1 MAKFTKKFE
10 MYSSLQANTANIF
23 ADAKKAADEIGI
35 PADLKGKFG
44 LTGAISG
51 CPSPLDKDIKD
62 AVMKGSDEVIPLAK
76 LVNEIRCIV
85 KDVYGDEYDACPV
98 STCEAGIWVAFDS
111 LFSPPMQGRG
121 DNYLGRY
128 IIPYEKHLHHHG
140 GYGRPFPGKYKDIL
154 ADRGSTAGE
163 LGFHGKR
170 QNNLSM
176 HIVPLEG
183 ADYSVHGIKYHPAI
197 QLTGVDPEAS
207 AKRIAKAAERDASM
221 LTGITSLAYDTPGY
235 GYGVHDQ
242 DGTPVLQK
250 KLAQIAQDFDVPYVM
265 DNAWG
270 VPFIG
275 HDITKSGA
283 DAIIYSMDKASGSPT
298 SGLIIGK
305 EDVMVPIRRAMGM
318 HGDRWGTS
326 SSYGKAAYVGFDPGK
341 EALLGQIA
349 ALKRLKDNADSMKQP
364 VEDMYKIVKEEFEQ
378 INPKI
383 KKGLLFSK
391 SYNSRA
397 VEVNYEKT
405 WEGNEL
411 GFPIF
416 PLEDMY
422 AGSQLMQTA
431 LGAMGVIPT
440 IAYDGNIFI
449 SPGLGTTDENGQ
461 IIEANFRY
469 AVKALV
475 RLMEIIAKYSGFL
488 D

>member
-10 MYSSLQANTANIF
+10 MYKSLQANTANIF

-35 PADLKGKFG
+35 PADIRGKFG

-51 CPSPLDKDIKD
+51 CPSPLDADIKE
-62 AVMKGSDEVIPLAK
+62 AIMKGSDEVIPLGK
-76 LVNEIRCIV
+76 LVDEIRSIV

-98 STCEAGIWVAFDS
+98 STCEAGIWVSFDA
-111 LFSPPMQGRG
+111 LFTPAMQGRG
-121 DNYLGRY
+121 DNYLARY
-128 IIPYEKHLHHHG
+128 IIPHEKHLHHHG

-154 ADRGSTAGE
+154 ADRGTTAGE

-183 ADYSVHGIKYHPAI
+183 ADYSCHGIKYHPAI

-207 AKRIAKAAERDASM
+207 AKRIAKVAERNASM

-235 GYGVHDQ
+235 GYGVKDA

-250 KLAQIAQDFDVPYVM
+250 KLAEIAQDFDVPYVL

-283 DAIIYSMDKASGSPT
+283 DVIIYSMDKASGSPT

-326 SSYGKAAYVGFDPGK
+326 GSYGKAAHVGFDPGK

-349 ALKRLKDNADSMKQP
+349 ALKRLRDNADDMKKP
-364 VEDMYKIVKEEFEQ
+364 VDDMYKIVMEEFEQ

-383 KKGLLFSK
+383 KKGLTISK

-405 WEGNEL
+405 WDGNEL

-431 LGAMGVIPT
+431 MGAMGVIPT
-440 IAYDGNIFI
+440 IAYDGNILI

-461 IIEANFRY
+461 IIEDTFRY
-469 AVKALV
+469 AVKAQV
-475 RLMEIIAKYSGFL
+475 KLMEIIAKYSGL
-488 D
+488 ID